1 MTDASTLLLQ
11 NGRVID
17 PANRTNRVADV
28 LIQNGRIARVA
39 PTLPPPP
46 DAHAIDVSG
55 LFVAPG
61 LIDVHVHLRDP
72 GFPDKETVQTGCQAA
87 AAGGF
92 TTVIC
97 MPNTDPTIDTPAVVQ
112 DIQRKAETADARV
125 FVVACA
131 TTGMAG
137 QELTDT
143 RSLLEAGVVGFS
155 DDGLPIESS
164 DHMRELLRR
173 SQEHGFIVCPHVED
187 FQHTRGGHMH
197 EGVVSR
203 RLGIGGMGSEGEA
216 AMVERDID
224 LVREVGGKLHILHI
238 SVRRAIDLVRKAKA
252 EGLVVTSEAC
262 PHHFILTDEDVPI
275 FGTAG
280 KMSPPLR
287 SRDDREAILEGLAD
301 DTIDVIATD
310 HAPHTIK
317 EKLRAFPDAP
327 NGILGLETAVGS
339 TLSALVHGD
348 VLTLE
353 QVIDKM
359 TATPARLYGIAGGTL
374 SEGTSGDVTLI
385 DLDAEWQ
392 VDATAFRSKSRNT
405 PFHGWRFRGRPA
417 ATILGGRFTH
427 RLEPAPLYY

>member
-1 MTDASTLLLQ
+1 VTDASTLLLQ

-17 PANRTNRVADV
+17 PANGTNQEADV
-28 LIQNGRIARVA
+28 LIQHGRIARVA
-39 PTLPPPP
+39 PNLPPPP
-46 DAHAIDVSG
+46 DAQAINVSG
-55 LFVAPG
+55 LFVVPG

-72 GFPDKETVQTGCQAA
+72 GFPEKETVETGCRAA

-97 MPNTDPTIDTPAVVQ
+97 MPNTDPTIDTAAVVQ
-112 DIQRKAETADARV
+112 DIQHKASSADARV

-131 TTGMAG
+131 TFGMAG

-143 RSLLEAGVVGFS
+143 PSLLETGVVGFS
-155 DDGLPIESS
+155 DDGLPIESA

-173 SQEHGFIVCPHVED
+173 SEEHGFIVCPHVED

-197 EGVVSR
+197 EGPVSR
-203 RLGIGGMGSEGEA
+203 RLGLEGMGSEGEA

-238 SVRRAIDLVRKAKA
+238 SVRRAIDLVRRAKA
-252 EGLVVTSEAC
+252 EGLSVTSEAC

-287 SRDDREAILEGLAD
+287 SRDDREAILEGLVD
-301 DTIDVIATD
+301 GTIDVIATD
-310 HAPHTIK
+310 HAPHTTE
-317 EKLRAFPDAP
+317 EKLRAFPEAP

-339 TLSALVHGD
+339 TLSALVHTH

-359 TATPARLYGIAGGTL
+359 TATPARLYGLEVGTL
-374 SEGTSGDVTLI
+374 SEGAPGDVTVI
-385 DLDAEWQ
+385 DPDAEWR
-392 VDATAFRSKSRNT
+392 VDATTFRSKSRNT
-405 PFHGWRFRGRPA
+405 PFHGWSFRGRPV
-417 ATILGGRFTH
+417 ATILSGHFTH
-427 RLEPAPLYY
+427 QHPDAS